1 MTTRIL
7 IADDHTLFRSGLRAL
22 LEKEQ
27 DFEIVGEA
35 ASGPETIQQV
45 KEKDPDILILDLTM
59 PGGLSGAQVAE
70 TVLGDFPD
78 LGLMVL
84 TMHEDEY
91 YLKQLLR
98 IGARAFLLKKSSSD
112 EMLQAIRSVAKGD
125 MYVDPSLTRHLLPSF
140 VGKPVPSAK
149 QKKSGLLG
157 QLTKRELEVCR
168 ELALGHTN
176 AEVGEKLFISE
187 RTVETHRTNIM
198 NKLELRNRAELV
210 RFAIENGLL
219 NLQ

>member
-1 MTTRIL
+1 MTIRIL
-7 IADDHTLFRSGLRAL
+7 IADDHALFRSGLKAL
-22 LEKEQ
+22 LEKEP

-35 ASGPETIQQV
+35 ASGPETLRQV
-45 KEKDPDILILDLTM
+45 KELDPDLLVLDLTM
-59 PGGLSGAQVAE
+59 PGGLSGAQIAE
-70 TVLGDFPD
+70 SVLADYPD
-78 LGLMVL
+78 IGLMVL

-98 IGARAFLLKKSSSD
+98 LGARAFLLKKSSSD

-125 MYVDPSLTRHLLPSF
+125 VYVDPSLTRHLVPSF
-140 VGKPVPSAK
+140 VGKPAPKK
-149 QKKSGLLG
+149 QRKSGLLG
-157 QLTKRELEVCR
+157 LLTKRELEVCR

-198 NKLELRNRAELV
+198 SKLELRNRAELV

-219 NLQ
+219 NLH

>member
-1 MTTRIL
+1 MSIRIL
-7 IADDHTLFRSGLRAL
+7 VADDHALFRSGLKAL
-22 LEKEQ
+22 LEQES

-35 ASGPETIQQV
+35 ASGPETV
-45 KEKDPDILILDLTM
+45 KAVAEHDPDILILDLSM
-59 PGGLSGAQVAE
+59 PGGMSGAQVAE
-70 TVLGDFPD
+70 AVLQQQPE
-78 LGLMVL
+78 LGVVIL

-98 IGARAFLLKKSSSD
+98 IGAQAFLLKKSDSE
-112 EMLQAIRSVAKGD
+112 EMVQAIRAVSRGNV
-125 MYVDPSLTRHLLPSF
+125 YVDPSLTHLLVPSF
-140 VGKPVPSAK
+140 VGKATAK
-149 QKKSGLLG
+149 KQRRSGMLG
-157 QLTKRELEVCR
+157 LLTKREVEVCR

-176 AEVGEKLFISE
+176 VEVGEKLFISE

-219 NLQ
+219 NLR

>member
-22 LEKEQ
+22 LEKES

-35 ASGPETIQQV
+35 SSGPETIRQA

-70 TVLGDFPD
+70 TVLGELPE
-78 LGLMVL
+78 LGVMVL

-112 EMLQAIRSVAKGD
+112 EMLQAVRSVAKGD
-125 MYVDPSLTRHLLPSF
+125 VYVDPSLTRHLLPSF
-140 VGKPVPSAK
+140 VGKAVPASR
-149 QKKSGLLG
+149 QKKTGLLG
-157 QLTKRELEVCR
+157 LLTKRELEVCR

-198 NKLELRNRAELV
+198 SKLELRNRAELV
-210 RFAIENGLL
+210 RFAIENGLM